1 MLKAVVVAASS
12 LLLLALPVVVVQQ
25 NAVAQG
31 AAAPVDAALMEKG
44 KKLFEDNCAECH
56 DAAGT
61 GMPPDFPVLVG
72 NGRLGDLQSIVRNI
86 RKGQGPMP
94 AFADLT
100 ADDIAAVATYIRN
113 AWTNKVGGVTAQQVT
128 AALDAVAKE
137 APQISVWDRVYTVA
151 QATRG
156 RTAYSAVCAKCHGR
170 TANGTGDPDQPKSP
184 ALARDAFLRKWE
196 GRTLASLFEYVRTQM
211 PQDNPNSRPDQ
222 EIIDAIAHLLM
233 LSTMPAGAKDLAADP
248 VALSTFVIKRTAQ

>member
-1 MLKAVVVAASS
+1 MLKAVVVAASG
-12 LLLLALPVVVVQQ
+12 LLLLALPIVIVQQ
-25 NAVAQG
+25 NAMAQG
-31 AAAPVDAALMEKG
+31 ASAPVDAALLAKG
-44 KKLFEDNCAECH
+44 KTVYEANCAECH
-56 DAAGT
+56 ETAGT

-72 NGRLGDLQSIVRNI
+72 NDRLADLQSIVRNI

-94 AFADLT
+94 AFPDLT

-113 AWTNKVGGVTAQQVT
+113 SWTNKVGGVTAQQVT

-137 APQISVWDRVYTVA
+137 PPQTSVWDRVYTVA

-156 RTAYSAVCAKCHGR
+156 RTAYSAICAKCHGR

-196 GRTLASLFEYVRTQM
+196 GRTLASLYEYVRVQM
-211 PQDNPNSRPDQ
+211 PQDNPNSRTPA
-222 EIIDAIAHLLM
+222 EYIDSIAHMLM
-233 LSTMPAGAKDLAADP
+233 LSNMPAGAKELTPDP
-248 VALSTFVIKRTAQ
+248 VALSGFVIKRTAQ